1 MRPLT
6 PFPRLPKGLSEDPG
20 KIRPPSG
27 SGGGL
32 FESADWT
39 AGSDQAGVWFGV
51 SVGTTGDVNGDEISD
66 VIVGAPMYSNSDTED
81 DYGGR
86 AFAYYGSSD
95 SICFIA
101 TAAYG
106 SPMEPHVNILRA
118 FRDRILL
125 VNAIGQGFVCLYY
138 KYSPPIANFIANH
151 DSLRTIRVSLL
162 PVVGVSWIALK
173 MGFVATMAL
182 MFFLGAG
189 LIGIIG
195 FRKYKK

>member
-1 MRPLT
+1 M
-6 PFPRLPKGLSEDPG
+6 
-20 KIRPPSG
+20 
-27 SGGGL
+27 
-32 FESADWT
+32 SADWT
-39 AGSDQAGVWFGV
+39 AESDQADAWFGIG
-51 SVGTTGDVNGDEISD
+51 VGTAGDVNGDEISD
-66 VIVGAPMYSNSDTED
+66 VIVGARMYNNTID
-81 DYGGR
+81 DDKGGR

-106 SPMEPHVNILRA
+106 SPMEPHVKILRA

-125 VNAIGQGFVCLYY
+125 VNAIGKGFVRLYY
-138 KYSPPIANFIANH
+138 TYSPPIANFIANH
-151 DSLRTIRVSLL
+151 DSLRTIVRVSLL

-182 MFFLGAG
+182 MFFLVAG

>member
-1 MRPLT
+1 M
-6 PFPRLPKGLSEDPG
+6 
-20 KIRPPSG
+20 
-27 SGGGL
+27 
-32 FESADWT
+32 
-39 AGSDQAGVWFGV
+39 
-51 SVGTTGDVNGDEISD
+51 NGDEISD
-66 VIVGAPMYSNSDTED
+66 VIVGARMYNNTID
-81 DYGGR
+81 DDKGGR

-106 SPMEPHVNILRA
+106 SPMEPHVKILRA

-125 VNAIGQGFVCLYY
+125 VNAIGRGFVRLYY

-151 DSLRTIRVSLL
+151 DSLRTIVRVSLL

-182 MFFLGAG
+182 MFFLVAG